1 MHVRWV
7 RGMTITIADPG
18 QQTVVP
24 GKASMGLGSILRGRQ
39 RLCASRA
46 TTAQPQEP
54 SLAFLARLPTSRP
67 AAAATRLPVQ
77 KDHDR

>member
-1 MHVRWV
+1 
-7 RGMTITIADPG
+7 MTITIADPG

-39 RLCASRA
+39 RLCGSRA
-46 TTAQPQEP
+46 TTASPQGP

-67 AAAATRLPVQ
+67 AAAAARPPVQ

>member
-1 MHVRWV
+1 
-7 RGMTITIADPG
+7 MTITIAGPG
-18 QQTVVP
+18 QQTMVP

-46 TTAQPQEP
+46 TTAPPQGP
-54 SLAFLARLPTSRP
+54 SLAFLARLSASRP
-67 AAAATRLPVQ
+67 AAAATRPPVQ